1 LAAKFKFTKFEQA
14 QRPSG
19 KNPNLT
25 ELNSFANLTFALKLP
40 ATFLRFGFKFYQT

>member
-1 LAAKFKFTKFEQA
+1 MAAKFKFTKFEQA

-25 ELNSFANLTFALKLP
+25 ELKLVCKFNVRFKITRNLFALRL
-40 ATFLRFGFKFYQT
+40 